1 MIKTVTVNGRE
12 YRIAAPWTLA
22 DFRRHSMV
30 SRDQECPADSVI
42 ALVYGAL
49 RDCDGQPYATA
60 EQAAESVAI
69 PDLQQLRESI
79 LDAWGL
85 EEAEDDG
92 VPLAE

>member
-12 YRIAAPWTLA
+12 YRIASPWTLA

-30 SRDQECPADSVI
+30 SSNQECPADSAI
-42 ALVYGAL
+42 ALIYGAL
-49 RDCDGQPYATA
+49 RDSDGKPYATV
-60 EQAAESVAI
+60 EQAAESVVI
-69 PDLQQLRESI
+69 PDMQLLRECI

-85 EEAEDDG
+85 EAEDDS